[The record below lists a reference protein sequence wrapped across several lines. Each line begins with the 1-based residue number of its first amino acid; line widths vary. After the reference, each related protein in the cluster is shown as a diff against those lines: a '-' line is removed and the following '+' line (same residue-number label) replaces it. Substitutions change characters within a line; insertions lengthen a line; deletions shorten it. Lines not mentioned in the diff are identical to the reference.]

1 MKIEDSDLEESTSE
15 FVAKAETESAPS
27 PAQKSED
34 SLPSA
39 NGLSIRELR
48 TLAINHRRLILGA
61 TIGAGILAGLIS
73 LFIPNQYTAVTTLLA
88 PQQSTSLSS
97 ILNTQLGSLS
107 SLGAMASGGLG
118 LKDPNDVYI
127 SMLESRTVED
137 ALVSQ
142 FNLAALYRARKLSQ
156 ARLGLEKRSTI
167 LSTKTGLISISVE
180 DRDPNRAADI
190 ANAYVQHLQSLTSTI
205 AVTEAGRRRM
215 FFEQQLQDAQTK
227 LVEAEEKLKETQQQ
241 TGILQLD
248 AQMRATIE
256 SVTQLK
262 AEIAAR
268 EVELQVL
275 GSYATAENPERV
287 RAEEELSGL
296 QRQLTLLENKPG
308 GGKGDLQVPTSQI
321 PSSGMAYLNQVR
333 DVRYFETITELLA
346 KQLEAAKLD
355 EARQGSVLQVLD
367 KATPAD
373 TKSSP
378 KRLLIAAVAAFLGL
392 FGSIVYLVA
401 SASPA
406 S

>member
-1 MKIEDSDLEESTSE
+1 
-15 FVAKAETESAPS
+15 
-27 PAQKSED
+27 
-34 SLPSA
+34 
-39 NGLSIRELR
+39 
-48 TLAINHRRLILGA
+48 
-61 TIGAGILAGLIS
+61 
-73 LFIPNQYTAVTTLLA
+73 
-88 PQQSTSLSS
+88 
-97 ILNTQLGSLS
+97 
-107 SLGAMASGGLG
+107 
-118 LKDPNDVYI
+118 
-127 SMLESRTVED
+127 
-137 ALVSQ
+137 
-142 FNLAALYRARKLSQ
+142 
-156 ARLGLEKRSTI
+156 
-167 LSTKTGLISISVE
+167 
-180 DRDPNRAADI
+180 
-190 ANAYVQHLQSLTSTI
+190 
-205 AVTEAGRRRM
+205 M